1 MIYFHFLMFSL
12 YIFSGLVLQVVTN
25 VFYITRTQI
34 SSKIQIISLLVCY
47 FFDSLASITQAF
59 IFGKIGEAKIEIKKR
74 FYSKVSTDSSES
86 KTRMLSEAG
95 LSVANKD
102 VNEISLISRS
112 GRNNAPMMVH
122 DSVLNQ
128 DMRLTMLTTETVET
142 HEKIITKLTPS

>member
-1 MIYFHFLMFSL
+1 MFSL

-34 SSKIQIISLLVCY
+34 SSQIQIISLLVCY

-86 KTRMLSEAG
+86 KMRMLSEAG
-95 LSVANKD
+95 
-102 VNEISLISRS
+102 
-112 GRNNAPMMVH
+112 
-122 DSVLNQ
+122 
-128 DMRLTMLTTETVET
+128 
-142 HEKIITKLTPS
+142 